1 MTGPRLN
8 VGQPIVQDDGTMA
21 QSFRQFTQ
29 DASLSIPIVGSGSP
43 EGVIEAAQYSLYLD
57 SGGGASAIQYRK
69 MQPQIGGD
77 RTKGWILV

>member
-1 MTGPRLN
+1 VTGPRLN
-8 VGQPIVQDDGTMA
+8 VGQPIVQDDGTMSQA
-21 QSFRQFTQ
+21 FRQFTQ
-29 DASLSIPIVGSGSP
+29 DASLSIPIVGTGSP

-77 RTKGWILV
+77 RTKGWVLV

>member
-1 MTGPRLN
+1 VTGPRLN
-8 VGQPIVQDDGTMA
+8 VGQPIVDENGTMA
-21 QSFRQFTQ
+21 QAFRQFTQ
-29 DASLSIPIVGSGSP
+29 DASLSIPIVGTGSP

-57 SGGGASAIQYRK
+57 SSGGASAIQYRK

>member
-8 VGQPIVQDDGTMA
+8 VGQAIVDEDGTMA
-21 QSFRQFTQ
+21 QAFRQFTQ
-29 DASLSIPIVGSGSP
+29 DASLSIPIVGSGTP

-57 SGGGASAIQYRK
+57 SSGGASAIQYRK

-77 RTKGWILV
+77 RAKGWILV

>member
-1 MTGPRLN
+1 VTGPRLN
-8 VGQPIVQDDGTMA
+8 VGQPIVDENGTMA
-21 QSFRQFTQ
+21 QAFRQFTQ

>member
-57 SGGGASAIQYRK
+57 SSGGASAIQYRK

-77 RTKGWILV
+77 RTKGWVLV

>member
-8 VGQPIVQDDGTMA
+8 VAQPIVQDDGTMSQA
-21 QSFRQFTQ
+21 FRQFTQ

>member
-8 VGQPIVQDDGTMA
+8 VAQPIVQDDGTMSQA
-21 QSFRQFTQ
+21 FRQFTQ
-29 DASLSIPIVGSGSP
+29 DASLSISIVGVGSP

>member
-8 VGQPIVQDDGTMA
+8 VGQPIVDENGTMA
-21 QSFRQFTQ
+21 QAFRQFTQ
-29 DASLSIPIVGSGSP
+29 DASLSIPIVGTGSP

-77 RTKGWILV
+77 RTKGWVLV

>member
-8 VGQPIVQDDGTMA
+8 VAQAIVDEDGTMA
-21 QSFRQFTQ
+21 QAFRQFTQ
-29 DASLSIPIVGSGSP
+29 DASLSIPIVGSGTP
-43 EGVIEAAQYSLYLD
+43 EGVIDAAQYSLYLD

-77 RTKGWILV
+77 RAKGWILV